1 MTLWAAAP
9 GGVDLDPA
17 AVDDPAPGAPSAASL
32 WTTPA
37 HRWTKIYAVTWVG
50 NASSTI
56 HRPYYRHYKEFEFN
70 K

>member
-1 MTLWAAAP
+1 MTLWVAAP
-9 GGVDLDPA
+9 GDVDPNPA
-17 AVDDPAPGAPSAASL
+17 AVDDHAPATPSVPSL

-37 HRWTKIYAVTWVG
+37 QRWTKIYPVTWVE
-50 NASSTI
+50 NESSTI